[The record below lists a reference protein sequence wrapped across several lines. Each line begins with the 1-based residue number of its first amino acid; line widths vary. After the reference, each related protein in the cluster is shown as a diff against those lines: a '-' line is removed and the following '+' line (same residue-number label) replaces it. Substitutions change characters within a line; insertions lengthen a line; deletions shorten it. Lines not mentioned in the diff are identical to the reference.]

1 MKIGVPAEIKT
12 QEYRV
17 GLTPAGVME
26 LAQHGHDVVVQ
37 RGAGNGAGFSDDSYM
52 AAGARLVATAFDVFA
67 HAELIVKVKEPQA
80 SEWPLLQPHHTLFTY
95 LHLAAS
101 RALTD
106 ALIASGATCIAYE
119 TVTDAQGRL
128 PLLAP
133 MSEVAGRLAVQ
144 AGSRFL
150 EAPQGGRG
158 VLLGGVAGVMPARVL
173 VLGAGVV
180 GLNAARMAMG
190 LGAQVSVIDKSL
202 ARLQFIDEQFNG
214 RIHTQYSTRQAL
226 VDALPQTDLL
236 IGAVLIPGASAPR
249 LITRALLALM
259 RAGSVFVD
267 VAIDQGGCSETSRAT
282 THDQPVYVE
291 AGVVHYCVANIPGA
305 VPFTSTQAL
314 THATLPYVLAL
325 ANSGTRA
332 ALQGDAGLR
341 DGANVMLGQLCNDA
355 VAQSFG
361 INAVSVTS
369 LLV

>member
-26 LAQHGHDVVVQ
+26 LVQHGHDVMVQ
-37 RGAGNGAGFSDDSYM
+37 RGAGVGAGFADESYV
-52 AAGARLVATAFDVFA
+52 AAGARLGAGAAEVYA
-67 HAELIVKVKEPQA
+67 HGELIVKVKEPQ
-80 SEWPLLQPHHTLFTY
+80 SVEWPLLQPRHTLFTY

-101 RALTD
+101 RTLTD
-106 ALIASGATCIAYE
+106 ALVASGATCIAYE

-133 MSEVAGRLAVQ
+133 MSEVAGRMSVQ
-144 AGSRFL
+144 AGARFL

-173 VLGAGVV
+173 VIGAGVV

-202 ARLQFIDEQFNG
+202 ARLQVVDELFDG

-226 VDALPQTDLL
+226 IDALPQTDLL
-236 IGAVLIPGASAPR
+236 IGAVLIPGATAPR
-249 LITRALLALM
+249 LVTRELLGLM
-259 RAGSVFVD
+259 RPGSVFVD

-282 THDQPVYVE
+282 THDNPVYVD

-325 ANSGTRA
+325 ANSGVRA
-332 ALQGDAGLR
+332 ALQGNAGLR
-341 DGANVMLGQLCNDA
+341 AGANVMRGQLCSEA

-361 INAVSVTS
+361 LNAVAVTS